1 MWARA
6 ARVRAYRA
14 HRLAAR
20 GLLKD
25 RADRP
30 LSLPQTAGELYCR
43 RRKRKG
49 SRCGAAVGA
58 SSAAGALYLINAAPA
73 AAQMPRRVDWGAGE
87 NIGTEEVFRVRV
99 RTYATE

>member
-30 LSLPQTAGELYCR
+30 LSLPQTAGELIGIAEKRQPVVEPQSALPALLALCISSVLPRRQHR
-43 RRKRKG
+43 RRG
-49 SRCGAAVGA
+49 ECH
-58 SSAAGALYLINAAPA
+58 
-73 AAQMPRRVDWGAGE
+73 WGAGE